1 MNSRWSSRRVVVT
14 GGLGFIGSNLAIRL
28 VELGAEVTI
37 IDLPAPECAGDLS
50 NVASILSAVRL
61 LREDLAN
68 PGDWAACISDAHVVF
83 HLAGQV
89 SHSASMQ
96 RPVDDLRQNCGAL
109 LNVLE
114 EARQSTPAP
123 KIVFTSTRQVY
134 GRAESLPIQETHPVR
149 PPDINGIHKV
159 AAEEYLRIYR
169 QFHHVPS
176 TTLQLTNTYG
186 PRIDLRNPGRG
197 VLNVF
202 IARALRGESLEIFG
216 DGQQRRDILYVDDVV
231 EALLLAAELDDPGP
245 FLLGEARPTSLREFL
260 DVLAEILPIEV
271 RYRPFP
277 ADLQSIDIGD
287 SHCDS
292 TRFASLTGWSPR
304 VILWEGLAST
314 LRWARPQ
321 ISGERGKSAP

>member
-1 MNSRWSSRRVVVT
+1 MSSRWSGRNVVVT
-14 GGLGFIGSNLAIRL
+14 GGLGFIGSKLAIRL
-28 VELGAEVTI
+28 VELGARVTI
-37 IDLPAPECAGDLS
+37 IDLPDSASAGSLS
-50 NVASILSAVRL
+50 NVTSILSAARL
-61 LREDLAN
+61 LREDLST
-68 PGDWAACISDAHVVF
+68 PGDWASSIAEAQVVF

-96 RPVDDLRQNCGAL
+96 QPVDDLRQNCGSL

-114 EARQSTPAP
+114 AARRSTPAP

-134 GRAESLPIQETHPVR
+134 GRAESLPINETHPVR

-169 QFHHVPS
+169 QFHDVPS

-202 IARALRGESLEIFG
+202 IARALRGEPLEIFG
-216 DGQQRRDILYVDDVV
+216 DGQQRRDILHVDDVV
-231 EALLLAAELDDPGP
+231 EALLLAADLDAPGP

-260 DVLAEILPIEV
+260 DVLAELLPIEV
-271 RYRPFP
+271 RCRPFP

-292 TRFASLTGWSPR
+292 TRFAALTGWSPKVTLR
-304 VILWEGLAST
+304 EGLAST
-314 LRWARPQ
+314 LQWARSQ
-321 ISGERGKSAP
+321 RS